1 MKTAKAILL
10 SLIMILGMVQPA
22 SADRYGR
29 DRDRYHQHERRFD
42 HHRHHRDHG
51 HRHHRHH
58 RHHNRSDW
66 GDVAAAA
73 IIMGTVATIAYG
85 AMSEPEPVIQAPPP
99 PPQPQNRYWYYCASS
114 RQYYPYVSFCP
125 EGWQQVLP

>member
-1 MKTAKAILL
+1 MKTLKPILL
-10 SLIMILGMVQPA
+10 SLLLILGMVQPA

-29 DRDRYHQHERRFD
+29 DRDRYHQYERRYD
-42 HHRHHRDHG
+42 QHRHDRDYG
-51 HRHHRHH
+51 HRHHRH
-58 RHHNRSDW
+58 RRDRSDW

-99 PPQPQNRYWYYCASS
+99 PPQNRYWYYCASA

>member
-1 MKTAKAILL
+1 MKTLKPILL
-10 SLIMILGMVQPA
+10 SLLLILGMVQPA

-29 DRDRYHQHERRFD
+29 DRDRYHQHERRYD
-42 HHRHHRDHG
+42 QHRHDRDYG
-51 HRHHRHH
+51 HRHHRH
-58 RHHNRSDW
+58 RRDRSDW

-99 PPQPQNRYWYYCASS
+99 PPQNRYWYYCASA